1 MSENMNN
8 KPNGEVVY
16 YDVAAGVSR
25 TAKAQTLSK
34 RYSTKETVNLCI
46 RERKGLSYELFF
58 LILAGILLV
67 LLLLEFFCVYRPYLH
82 MEETEKSLAEK
93 EAQVQRLKDSMKDS
107 DTVKENYRKYNYEK
121 FPRELVDR
129 EDVFQLIEE
138 VVFPRGIIT
147 SFRLNGNELT
157 MQISGVSIE
166 IDEDGNDREYILN
179 AIRASKI
186 VEAYNS
192 PDREV
197 RYDDVGRASFRM
209 DITFKNAA

>member
-93 EAQVQRLKDSMKDS
+93 EAQTQRLKDSMKDY
-107 DTVKENYRKYNYEK
+107 DTVEEDYNKYNYK
-121 FPRELVDR
+121 NFPRARVGRD
-129 EDVFQLIEE
+129 DVFALVES
-138 VVFPRGIIT
+138 VVFDRGIIT
-147 SFRLNGNELT
+147 SFRLTENSLT
-157 MQISGVSIE
+157 LQISDVSLENLTLIPAE
-166 IDEDGNDREYILN
+166 FE
-179 AIRASKI
+179 ASKL
-186 VEAYNS
+186 VS
-192 PDREV
+192 DCDMSKFEV
-197 RYDDVGRASFRM
+197 KYDAATGKASFG
-209 DITFKNAA
+209 IEVNFKPAA